1 MPQFFFLEVT
11 MPKPKVSVAFCRL
24 DARDDSYTGYSTT
37 GFYDFKKDKPIT
49 LTKELGMLSIF
60 LEREYLTR
68 VRALQDELD
77 TKYSNMAAE
86 LTTATLQDENDY
98 CCGLSEEA
106 YEAARK
112 VAEEAFPG
120 DEADYYT

>member
-1 MPQFFFLEVT
+1 

-24 DARDDSYTGYSTT
+24 DARDDSYTGYNTT

-49 LTKELGMLSIF
+49 LTKELGTLSIF

-77 TKYSNMAAE
+77 AKYSKMAAE
-86 LTTATLQDENDY
+86 LTTATPAADDDFG
-98 CCGLSEEA
+98 CGLSQEA
-106 YEAARK
+106 YETATR